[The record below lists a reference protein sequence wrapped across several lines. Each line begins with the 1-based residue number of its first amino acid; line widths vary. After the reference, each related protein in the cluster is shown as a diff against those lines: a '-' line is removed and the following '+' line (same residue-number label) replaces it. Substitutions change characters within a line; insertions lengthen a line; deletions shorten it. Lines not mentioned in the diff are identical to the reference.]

1 MDMKEMRA
9 LTNAEVEKKIIE
21 AKAELFNLKFQ
32 NATGKLEN
40 TARIGHVKRAI
51 ARMKTVLNERA
62 E

>member
-1 MDMKEMRA
+1 MYMKDMRA
-9 LTNAEVEKKIIE
+9 LTNAEIEKKIVE

-32 NATGKLEN
+32 NATGRLEN
-40 TARIGHVKRAI
+40 TARIGQVKRAI